1 MADDREVL
9 REIWEGKLPV
19 AFTLSPDEAENERP
33 DTVFV
38 SSGVVC
44 VCVFLVCFFLGG
56 GGGGGLAGWG
66 VVPQRLLLENL
77 LILIHKCN
85 FQKM

>member
-44 VCVFLVCFFLGG
+44 VCGFFLGG
-56 GGGGGLAGWG
+56 GGDGEWSSK
-66 VVPQRLLLENL
+66 N
-77 LILIHKCN
+77 C
-85 FQKM
+85 F